1 MEPSDVID
9 TLIEI
14 GNKRRQIFSRM
25 REAVLAEN
33 LVAVF
38 KCAQQLVGLA
48 EAEEK
53 TAPTPQFRIK
63 FGNDLLRDEI
73 EQTKKKAS

>member
-1 MEPSDVID
+1 
-9 TLIEI
+9 
-14 GNKRRQIFSRM
+14 M
-25 REAVLAEN
+25 RDAVQAEN

-53 TAPTPQFRIK
+53 KVPLPEFRIK
-63 FGNDLLRDEI
+63 FGKQLLRDEI
-73 EQTKKKAS
+73 EQTKKKTA